1 MIIVAGF
8 LEVHP
13 DDREQYLTGCTDV
26 IRAARSTKGC
36 IDFHLS
42 ADRLDPGRINVFEQW
57 ESVEAVEAF
66 RGAGASDEQQA
77 AILNASVMQ
86 HEVAR
91 TIALT

>member
-8 LEVHP
+8 LRVHP
-13 DDREQYLTGCTDV
+13 DDRESYLSSCTPV
-26 IRAARSTKGC
+26 IEMARSSRGC

-42 ADRLDPGRINVFEQW
+42 ADAIEPGRINIFEQW

-66 RGAGASDEQQA
+66 RGSGPSDDQQA
-77 AILNASVMQ
+77 AILDASVMQ

-91 TIALT
+91 STSLT